1 MKPVRRLGRASA
13 DIDGV
18 TAYYA
23 AAVSPQTAERFVEE
37 LTRAMEHIGHHP
49 GTGSTRYAGFAGVDG
64 LRFWAPRRFPY
75 AVFYVERPHAI
86 HVLRVLHQASDIPQ
100 HLQPQ

>member
-49 GTGSTRYAGFAGVDG
+49 GTG
-64 LRFWAPRRFPY
+64 

-86 HVLRVLHQASDIPQ
+86 HLLRVLHQASDIPQ